1 MRTVFGSI
9 LGVGLLS
16 AVLLHAPASPGQTP
30 DEQKA
35 WEAQRA
41 QALAE
46 QKIRAEQLEKSRAA
60 RKANPMAWVATLD
73 PMSSGGWEFRTVAD
87 DGSWASYATTHQMKR
102 SGKTVTAWIRQEFA
116 EPQLDPNGDSYLSVV
131 QKVDYD
137 CAKVKARPL
146 LVIYYTANNIKG
158 GAQTEE
164 VDPKQAAWTPVVPG
178 TLGEAN
184 LQWACSADKASS
196 PK

>member
-9 LGVGLLS
+9 LGVVLLS
-16 AVLLHAPASPGQTP
+16 AMLLHAPASPGQTP

-137 CAKVKARPL
+137 CAKVKARPV

-164 VDPKQAAWTPVVPG
+164 ADPKQAAWTPVVPG

-184 LQWACSADKASS
+184 LQWACSADKASA

>member
-1 MRTVFGSI
+1 MRTVLGSI
-9 LGVGLLS
+9 LGVGVLGAMLLQ
-16 AVLLHAPASPGQTP
+16 AAASPAQTP

-146 LVIYYTANNIKG
+146 LVI
-158 GAQTEE
+158 
-164 VDPKQAAWTPVVPG
+164 
-178 TLGEAN
+178 
-184 LQWACSADKASS
+184 
-196 PK
+196 

>member
-1 MRTVFGSI
+1 
-9 LGVGLLS
+9 
-16 AVLLHAPASPGQTP
+16 
-30 DEQKA
+30 
-35 WEAQRA
+35 
-41 QALAE
+41 
-46 QKIRAEQLEKSRAA
+46 
-60 RKANPMAWVATLD
+60 MAWVATLD

-137 CAKVKARPL
+137 CAKVKARPV

-164 VDPKQAAWTPVVPG
+164 ADPKQAAWTPVVPG

-184 LQWACSADKASS
+184 LQWACSADKASA